1 MEQSHDLDPKLQQF
15 ADIAVAE
22 IAVPPLRRRAPAA
35 APTRPPRGTLVVVTA
50 LGLVLFASGAAL
62 ATGLFSEVFRIGN
75 VSVVGSR
82 TVTLDGARVAQL
94 PLPRSPRL
102 QGGWNLKQVELTM
115 TEAWRSV
122 DLQYGRA
129 GSHGMGIGV
138 WSDGI
143 SVNPTTEHI
152 ETTAVDGVPVQVE
165 GLLAVDVGM
174 LLGDPLRRH
183 RGDELPSRLHLAVGD
198 GETRESRRE
207 LCGAPH
213 LVGEEQCLQ
222 RERVLQRADRDDV
235 RLRSQHEPSDPDH
248 SRALHRAQEQCVRL
262 LGAHATHRP
271 DVIALLV
278 EDRI

>member
-1 MEQSHDLDPKLQQF
+1 MERSHDLDPKLQQF

-94 PLPRSPRL
+94 PLPRSPQL
-102 QGGWNLKQVELTM
+102 EGGWNVKQVELTL
-115 TEAWRSV
+115 TEGWRSV

-152 ETTAVDGVPVQVE
+152 ETTTVDGVPVQIGTAGTQRTARFSQGKATVIIRVFAAE
-165 GLLAVDVGM
+165 VGQED
-174 LLGDPLRRH
+174 LESLVSAWLK
-183 RGDELPSRLHLAVGD
+183 
-198 GETRESRRE
+198 ETR
-207 LCGAPH
+207 
-213 LVGEEQCLQ
+213 
-222 RERVLQRADRDDV
+222 
-235 RLRSQHEPSDPDH
+235 
-248 SRALHRAQEQCVRL
+248 
-262 LGAHATHRP
+262 
-271 DVIALLV
+271 
-278 EDRI
+278 